1 MPASTT
7 IEIKLSHDE
16 IKIEPGGTA
25 QLQVELVNTSDQ
37 PDTIGLEVE
46 GLDYEWVAIPVP
58 TITLGP
64 RSRGSEKILL
74 KIPRRSEST
83 AGAYPFVVRARS
95 LETGD
100 TAVAP
105 VTLQV
110 EPFAALSVELYPR
123 RGVCTYWKPVTEFEV
138 TVHNLGNTPLD
149 VRLYASDSDDVGVYT
164 FEREVLTLQAG
175 ASETVVLSAEP
186 SHRAMIGRSQ
196 IASFTVT
203 ARCVDNAYVAVHTQ
217 GQLHTRPLVSPVT
230 VDNAYVAV
238 HTQGQLY
245 TRPLV
250 SPVTLSVLVLLLLVL
265 GAWAL
270 TRPKPVEILEFAV
283 DPPVIQQGG
292 TAVLRWH
299 VANASEI
306 SITPDIGVVKENAG
320 SRQVLPAQT
329 TTYHLVARGR
339 GGVAEK
345 EVVLTVQPAPEP
357 PPPAI
362 VSFKAEPAHV
372 TKGEP
377 VTLSWQVQN
386 AAKLLLSPIGE
397 LDPLLTSVRDT
408 PAVTTT
414 YTLVAINTA
423 GRKVEKKLTVK
434 VRDPNALEVL
444 EFKVEPSVITA
455 GSNATLKWRVQAA
468 SRVIID
474 NGIGEVPAQGET
486 AVSPAQDTTYT
497 LTATNDAGDVVTKS
511 VKVTVTATPP
521 VSTPPPVNPGQPG
534 R

>member
-1 MPASTT
+1 MPASAA
-7 IEIKLSHDE
+7 IEIKVSQDE

-25 QLQVELVNTSDQ
+25 QLQVELVNASEQ

-58 TITLGP
+58 TVTLAP
-64 RSRGSEKILL
+64 RARGSEKILL

-95 LETGD
+95 LETGE

-105 VTLQV
+105 VTLLV

-123 RGVCTYWKPVTEFEV
+123 RGVCTYWRPASEFEV

-149 VRLYASDSDDVGVYT
+149 VRLYATDPDDVGVYT
-164 FEREVLTLQAG
+164 FEREVLSLQAG
-175 ASETVVLSAEP
+175 ASETVMLTAEP
-186 SHRAMIGRSQ
+186 SRRAMVGRSQ
-196 IASFTVT
+196 LASFTVT
-203 ARCVDNAYVAVHTQ
+203 ARCVDNAYVA
-217 GQLHTRPLVSPVT
+217 
-230 VDNAYVAV
+230 A

-250 SPVTLSVLVLLLLVL
+250 SPVTLSVLLVCLLALA
-265 GAWAL
+265 GWAV
-270 TRPKPVEILEFAV
+270 TRPKPVEIVEFAV
-283 DPPVIQQGG
+283 EPSTIQQGG

-306 SITPDIGVVKENAG
+306 SITPDIGVVEEKVG
-320 SRQVLPAQT
+320 SRQVVPAQT
-329 TTYHLVARGR
+329 TTYRLVARGR
-339 GGVAEK
+339 GGVAEQ
-345 EVVLTVQPAPEP
+345 EVLLTVVPAPEP

-362 VSFKAEPAHV
+362 LSFKAEPAQV
-372 TKGEP
+372 NKGEP

-386 AAKLLLSPIGE
+386 ATKLLLSPIGE

-408 PAVTTT
+408 PAITTT

-423 GRKVEKKLTVK
+423 GRKVEKKVTVK

-444 EFKVEPSVITA
+444 EFTANPAVIAAGGSV
-455 GSNATLKWRVQAA
+455 TLRWRVQAA
-468 SRVIID
+468 SRVVID
-474 NGIGEVPAQGET
+474 NGVGEVPPQGET
-486 AVSPAQDTTYT
+486 TVSPMQDTVYT
-497 LTATNDAGDVVTKS
+497 LTATNDAGEVVTRS

-521 VSTPPPVNPGQPG
+521 VTTPPPVQPEPG

>member
-7 IEIKLSHDE
+7 IEINLSQDE

-25 QLQVELVNTSDQ
+25 QLQVELVNASDQ

-58 TITLGP
+58 TITLAP
-64 RSRGSEKILL
+64 RARGSEKILL
-74 KIPRRSEST
+74 KIPRRSESA

-105 VTLQV
+105 VTLLV

-123 RGVCTYWKPVTEFEV
+123 RGVCTYWKPVSEFEV

-149 VRLYASDSDDVGVYT
+149 VRLYANDPDDVGVYT

-175 ASETVVLSAEP
+175 ASETVLLSAEP
-186 SHRAMIGRSQ
+186 SRRAVVGRSQ

-217 GQLHTRPLVSPVT
+217 GQL
-230 VDNAYVAV
+230 
-238 HTQGQLY
+238 Y

-250 SPVTLSVLVLLLLVL
+250 SPVTLSLLGVFLLAL
-265 GAWAL
+265 GVWAF
-270 TRPKPVEILEFAV
+270 TRPRPVEVLEFAV
-283 DPPVIQQGG
+283 EPPTIQQGG
-292 TAVLRWH
+292 TAILRWH

-320 SRQVLPAQT
+320 SRQVLPSQT

-339 GGVAEK
+339 GGVTEK
-345 EVVLTVQPAPEP
+345 EVVLTVLPAPEP

-362 VSFKAEPAHV
+362 VSFKAEPSQV

-408 PAVTTT
+408 PAMTTT

-423 GRKVEKKLTVK
+423 GRKVEKKITVK

-444 EFKVEPSVITA
+444 EFKADPSVITA
-455 GSNATLKWRVQAA
+455 GGAVTLRWRVQAA
-468 SRVIID
+468 SRVVID
-474 NGIGEVPAQGET
+474 NGVGEVSPQGET
-486 AVSPAQDTTYT
+486 VVSPTQDTTYT
-497 LTATNDAGDVVTKS
+497 LTATNDAGEVVTRT

-521 VSTPPPVNPGQPG
+521 MTTPPSVNPAQPG

>member
-7 IEIKLSHDE
+7 IEIKVSHDE

-25 QLQVELVNTSDQ
+25 QLQVELINASDQ

-58 TITLGP
+58 TVTLAP
-64 RSRGSEKILL
+64 RAQGSEKILL

-105 VTLQV
+105 VTLLV

-123 RGVCTYWKPVTEFEV
+123 RGVCTYWKPVSEFEV

-149 VRLYASDSDDVGVYT
+149 VRLYANDPDDVGVYT

-175 ASETVVLSAEP
+175 ASETVLLSAEP
-186 SHRAMIGRSQ
+186 SRRAMVGRSQ

-217 GQLHTRPLVSPVT
+217 GQL
-230 VDNAYVAV
+230 
-238 HTQGQLY
+238 Y

-250 SPVTLSVLVLLLLVL
+250 SPVTLSLLGVLLLAL
-265 GAWAL
+265 GVWAF
-270 TRPKPVEILEFAV
+270 TRPKPVEVLEFAV
-283 DPPVIQQGG
+283 EPPTIQQGG
-292 TAVLRWH
+292 TAILRWH

-320 SRQVLPAQT
+320 SRQVLPVQT

-345 EVVLTVQPAPEP
+345 EVVLTVLPAPEP

-362 VSFKAEPAHV
+362 VSFKAEPSQV

-386 AAKLLLSPIGE
+386 AAKLLLSPVGE
-397 LDPLLTSVRDT
+397 LDPLLTSVRDM
-408 PAVTTT
+408 PSVTTT

-423 GRKVEKKLTVK
+423 GRKVEKKITVK

-444 EFKVEPSVITA
+444 EFKADPSVITA
-455 GSNATLKWRVQAA
+455 GGTVTLRWRVQAA
-468 SRVIID
+468 SRVVID
-474 NGIGEVPAQGET
+474 NGVGEVSPQGET
-486 AVSPAQDTTYT
+486 VVSPTQDTTYT
-497 LTATNDAGDVVTKS
+497 LTATNDAGEVVTKS

-521 VSTPPPVNPGQPG
+521 MTTPPSVNPAQPG

>member
-1 MPASTT
+1 MPASAA
-7 IEIKLSHDE
+7 IEIKVSQDE

-25 QLQVELVNTSDQ
+25 QLQVELVNASDQ

-58 TITLGP
+58 TVTLAP
-64 RSRGSEKILL
+64 RARGSEKILL

-95 LETGD
+95 LETGE

-105 VTLQV
+105 VTLLV

-123 RGVCTYWKPVTEFEV
+123 RGVCTYWRPASEFEV

-149 VRLYASDSDDVGVYT
+149 VRLYATDPDDVGVYT
-164 FEREVLTLQAG
+164 FEREVLNLQAG
-175 ASETVVLSAEP
+175 ASETVMLTAEP
-186 SHRAMIGRSQ
+186 SRRAMVGRSQ
-196 IASFTVT
+196 LASFTVT
-203 ARCVDNAYVAVHTQ
+203 ARCVDNAYVA
-217 GQLHTRPLVSPVT
+217 
-230 VDNAYVAV
+230 A

-250 SPVTLSVLVLLLLVL
+250 SPVTLSVLLVCLLALA
-265 GAWAL
+265 GWAV
-270 TRPKPVEILEFAV
+270 TRPKPVEIVEFAV
-283 DPPVIQQGG
+283 EPSTIQQGG

-306 SITPDIGVVKENAG
+306 SITPDIGVVEEKVG
-320 SRQVLPAQT
+320 SRQVVPAQT
-329 TTYHLVARGR
+329 TTYRLVARGR
-339 GGVAEK
+339 GGVAEQ
-345 EVVLTVQPAPEP
+345 EVVLTVVPAPEP

-362 VSFKAEPAHV
+362 LSFKAEPAQV
-372 TKGEP
+372 NKGEP

-386 AAKLLLSPIGE
+386 ATKLLLSPIGE

-408 PAVTTT
+408 PAITTT

-423 GRKVEKKLTVK
+423 GRKVEKKITVK

-444 EFKVEPSVITA
+444 EFTANPAVIAAGGSV
-455 GSNATLKWRVQAA
+455 TLRWRVQAA
-468 SRVIID
+468 SRVVID
-474 NGIGEVPAQGET
+474 NGVGEVPPQGET
-486 AVSPAQDTTYT
+486 PVSPMQDTVYT
-497 LTATNDAGDVVTKS
+497 LTATNDAGEVVTRS

-521 VSTPPPVNPGQPG
+521 VTTPPPVQPESG

>member
-7 IEIKLSHDE
+7 IEIKLSQDE

-25 QLQVELVNTSDQ
+25 QLSIEVVNTSDQ

-58 TITLGP
+58 TITLDAHT
-64 RSRGSEKILL
+64 RGTEKILL

-95 LETGD
+95 LETGA

-105 VTLQV
+105 VTLLV

-123 RGVCTYWKPVTEFEV
+123 RGVCSYWRPVSEFEV

-149 VRLYASDSDDVGVYT
+149 VRLYASDPDDIGVYT
-164 FEREVLTLQAG
+164 FEREVLGLQAG

-186 SHRAMIGRSQ
+186 SRRAMVGRSQ

-217 GQLHTRPLVSPVT
+217 GQL
-230 VDNAYVAV
+230 
-238 HTQGQLY
+238 Y

-250 SPVTLSVLVLLLLVL
+250 SPVTLGVLGLLLVAL
-265 GAWAL
+265 GVWAF

-283 DPPVIQQGG
+283 EPSTIQQGG
-292 TAVLRWH
+292 TAILRWH

-306 SITPDIGVVKENAG
+306 SITPDIGVVKENVG
-320 SRQVLPAQT
+320 SRQVLPSQT

-362 VSFKAEPAHV
+362 LSFKAEPAQV
-372 TKGEP
+372 TKGDP
-377 VTLSWQVQN
+377 VILSWQVQN
-386 AAKLLLSPIGE
+386 ATKLLLSPIGE

-423 GRKVEKKLTVK
+423 GQKVEKKITVK

-444 EFKVEPSVITA
+444 EFKAEPSVITA
-455 GSNATLKWRVQAA
+455 GGTVTLRWRVQAA
-468 SRVIID
+468 SRVAID
-474 NGIGEVPAQGET
+474 NGVGEVAPQGET
-486 AVSPAQDTTYT
+486 VVSPTQDTTYT
-497 LTATNDAGDVVTKS
+497 LTATNDAGEVVTKS
-511 VKVTVTATPP
+511 VKVTVTSTPP
-521 VSTPPPVNPGQPG
+521 VTTPPSVNPAQPG

>member
-7 IEIKLSHDE
+7 IEIKVSHDE

-25 QLQVELVNTSDQ
+25 QLQVELVNASDQ

-58 TITLGP
+58 TITLAP
-64 RSRGSEKILL
+64 RARGSEKILL
-74 KIPRRSEST
+74 KIPRRSESA

-105 VTLQV
+105 VTLLV

-123 RGVCTYWKPVTEFEV
+123 RGVCTYWKPVSEFEV

-149 VRLYASDSDDVGVYT
+149 VRLYANDPDDVGVYT

-175 ASETVVLSAEP
+175 ASETVLVSAEP
-186 SHRAMIGRSQ
+186 SRRAMVGRSQ

-217 GQLHTRPLVSPVT
+217 GQL
-230 VDNAYVAV
+230 
-238 HTQGQLY
+238 Y

-250 SPVTLSVLVLLLLVL
+250 SPVTLSLLGVLLLAL
-265 GAWAL
+265 GVWAF
-270 TRPKPVEILEFAV
+270 TRPKPVEVLEFAV
-283 DPPVIQQGG
+283 EPPTIQQGG
-292 TAVLRWH
+292 TAILRWH

-320 SRQVLPAQT
+320 SRQVLPLQT

-345 EVVLTVQPAPEP
+345 EVVLTVLPAPEP

-362 VSFKAEPAHV
+362 VSFKAEPSQV

-386 AAKLLLSPIGE
+386 ATKLLLSPIGE

-408 PAVTTT
+408 PAMTTT

-423 GRKVEKKLTVK
+423 GRKVEKKITVK

-444 EFKVEPSVITA
+444 EFKADPSVITA
-455 GSNATLKWRVQAA
+455 GGAVTLRWRVQAA
-468 SRVIID
+468 SRVVID
-474 NGIGEVPAQGET
+474 NGVGEVSPQGET
-486 AVSPAQDTTYT
+486 VVSPTQDTTYT
-497 LTATNDAGDVVTKS
+497 LTATNDAGEVVTRS

-521 VSTPPPVNPGQPG
+521 MTTPPSVNPAQPG

>member
-7 IEIKLSHDE
+7 IEIKISQDE
-16 IKIEPGGTA
+16 VKIEPGGTA

-58 TITLGP
+58 TVTLEAQA
-64 RSRGSEKILL
+64 RGTEKILL

-95 LETGD
+95 METGD

-105 VTLQV
+105 VTLLV

-123 RGVCTYWKPVTEFEV
+123 RGVCTYWKPVSEFEV

-149 VRLYASDSDDVGVYT
+149 VRLYASDPDDVGVYT
-164 FEREVLTLQAG
+164 FEREVLSLQAG
-175 ASETVVLSAEP
+175 ASETILLSAEP
-186 SHRAMIGRSQ
+186 SRRAMIGRSQ

-217 GQLHTRPLVSPVT
+217 GQL
-230 VDNAYVAV
+230 
-238 HTQGQLY
+238 Y

-250 SPVTLSVLVLLLLVL
+250 SPATLSVVALLLLAL
-265 GAWAL
+265 GVWAF

-283 DPPVIQQGG
+283 EPSTIQQGG
-292 TAVLRWH
+292 TAILRWH

-306 SITPDIGVVKENAG
+306 SITPDIGVVKESAG

-339 GGVAEK
+339 GGVAEQ

-357 PPPAI
+357 PLPAI
-362 VSFKAEPAHV
+362 VSFKAEPSQV

-377 VTLSWQVQN
+377 VTLSWQVRN
-386 AAKLLLSPIGE
+386 ATKLLLSPIGE

-423 GRKVEKKLTVK
+423 GRKVEKKITVK

-444 EFKVEPSVITA
+444 EFKAEPSVITA
-455 GSNATLKWRVQAA
+455 GGTATLRWKVQAA

-474 NGIGEVPAQGET
+474 NGVGEVAPQGET
-486 AVSPAQDTTYT
+486 TVSPTEDTTYT
-497 LTATNDAGDVVTKS
+497 LTATNDAGEVVTKS

-521 VSTPPPVNPGQPG
+521 VSTPPPINPAPPG

>member
-7 IEIKLSHDE
+7 IEIAISQDE
-16 IKIEPGGTA
+16 VKIEPGGTA
-25 QLQVELVNTSDQ
+25 QLQVELVNHSEQ
-37 PDTIGLEVE
+37 PDTVGLEIE

-58 TITLGP
+58 TVTLGAQA
-64 RSRGSEKILL
+64 RSTEKILL
-74 KIPRRSEST
+74 KVPRRSEST

-95 LETGD
+95 LETGA
-100 TAVAP
+100 TAAAP
-105 VTLQV
+105 VTLLV

-123 RGVCTYWKPVTEFEV
+123 RGTSTYWRPVSEFEV

-149 VRLYASDSDDVGVYT
+149 VRLYASDPDDVGVYT

-186 SHRAMIGRSQ
+186 SRRTMVGRSQ
-196 IASFTVT
+196 LASFTVT
-203 ARCVDNAYVAVHTQ
+203 ARCVDNAYI
-217 GQLHTRPLVSPVT
+217 
-230 VDNAYVAV
+230 AV

-250 SPVTLSVLVLLLLVL
+250 SPVTLSVLLLSLLAL
-265 GAWAL
+265 AGWAL
-270 TRPKPVEILEFAV
+270 TRPKPVEIVEFV
-283 DPPVIQQGG
+283 VEPSNIQQGG

-306 SITPDIGVVKENAG
+306 SITPDIGVVQEKVG
-320 SRQVLPAQT
+320 SRQVVPTQT
-329 TTYHLVARGR
+329 TTYRLVARGR
-339 GGVAEK
+339 GGVAEG
-345 EVVLTVQPAPEP
+345 EVVLTVMPAPEP
-357 PPPAI
+357 PAPAI
-362 VSFKAEPAHV
+362 LSFKAEPAQV

-386 AAKLLLSPIGE
+386 ATKLLLSPLGE

-408 PAVTTT
+408 PAITTT

-423 GRKVEKKLTVK
+423 GRKVEKKITVK

-444 EFKVEPSVITA
+444 EFQAEPAVIAA
-455 GSNATLKWRVQAA
+455 GGTTTLRWRVQAA
-468 SRVIID
+468 SRVVID
-474 NGIGEVPAQGET
+474 NGVGEVPLQGET
-486 AVSPAQDTTYT
+486 AVSPMQDTTYV
-497 LTATNDAGDVVTKS
+497 LTATNDTGEVVTRS

-521 VSTPPPVNPGQPG
+521 ITTPPSVQPESN

>member
-58 TITLGP
+58 TITLGS

-74 KIPRRSEST
+74 KIPRRSESA

-105 VTLQV
+105 VTLLV

-123 RGVCTYWKPVTEFEV
+123 RGVCTYWKPITEFEV

-164 FEREVLTLQAG
+164 FEREVLSLQAG

-217 GQLHTRPLVSPVT
+217 GQL
-230 VDNAYVAV
+230 
-238 HTQGQLY
+238 Y

-250 SPVTLSVLVLLLLVL
+250 SPVTLGVLVLLLLVL

-306 SITPDIGVVKENAG
+306 SITPDIGVVRENAG

-339 GGVAEK
+339 GGVVEK

-357 PPPAI
+357 PLPAI
-362 VSFKAEPAHV
+362 VSFKAEPAQV

-386 AAKLLLSPIGE
+386 ATKLLLSPIGE

-444 EFKVEPSVITA
+444 EFRAEPSVITA
-455 GSNATLKWRVQAA
+455 GGSVTLRWRVQAA

-474 NGIGEVPAQGET
+474 NGVGEVPPQGET
-486 AVSPAQDTTYT
+486 AVSPTQDTTYT

-521 VSTPPPVNPGQPG
+521 VTTPPSVNPAQPG

>member
-7 IEIKLSHDE
+7 IEIKISHDE
-16 IKIEPGGTA
+16 VKIEPGGTA
-25 QLQVELVNTSDQ
+25 QLQVELVNHSDQ

-58 TITLGP
+58 TVTLQAQA
-64 RSRGSEKILL
+64 RSTEKILL
-74 KIPRRSEST
+74 KVPRRSESK
-83 AGAYPFVVRARS
+83 AGAYPFLVRARS
-95 LETGD
+95 LETGA
-100 TAVAP
+100 TAIAP
-105 VTLQV
+105 VTLLV

-123 RGVCTYWKPVTEFEV
+123 RGVSTYWRPVSDFEV

-149 VRLYASDSDDVGVYT
+149 VRLYASDPDDVGVYT

-186 SHRAMIGRSQ
+186 SRRVMVGRSQ
-196 IASFTVT
+196 LASFTVT
-203 ARCVDNAYVAVHTQ
+203 ARCVDNAYI
-217 GQLHTRPLVSPVT
+217 
-230 VDNAYVAV
+230 AV

-250 SPVTLSVLVLLLLVL
+250 SPVTLSVLLLSLFALA
-265 GAWAL
+265 GWAF

-283 DPPVIQQGG
+283 EPSTIQQGG

-306 SITPDIGVVKENAG
+306 SITPDIGVVRESAG
-320 SRQVLPAQT
+320 SRQVVPSQT
-329 TTYHLVARGR
+329 TTYRLFARGR
-339 GGVAEK
+339 GGTVGR
-345 EVVLTVQPAPEP
+345 EVVLTVLPAPEP

-362 VSFKAEPAHV
+362 ISFRAEPPQV

-386 AAKLLLSPIGE
+386 ATKLLLSPLGE
-397 LDPLLTSVRDT
+397 VDPLLTSVRDT
-408 PAVTTT
+408 PAITTT

-444 EFKVEPSVITA
+444 EFKAEPAVIAAGGSVV
-455 GSNATLKWRVQAA
+455 LRWRVQAA
-468 SRVIID
+468 SRVVID
-474 NGIGEVPAQGET
+474 NGVGEVPPQGET
-486 AVSPAQDTTYT
+486 TVSPMQDTTYT
-497 LTATNDAGDVVTKS
+497 LTATNDSGEVVTKS

-521 VSTPPPVNPGQPG
+521 VTTPPPVQPEPG